1 MAFALDLSARLAHEA
16 PRLLHEQIAAAE
28 NTLQGTPDADAIH
41 AARRHLKRARAMLRL
56 LEAERSGP
64 TAAVDAA
71 LRAAGRHLSESRDAT
86 VLVATIDV
94 LLGLRPRP
102 ATANALRAWRRTL
115 RAPDEAIIEPN
126 ALAAARDAVGQAQ
139 SLASDL
145 AARDDSAVWAGFEAS
160 YRGGRQALRRA
171 QTKPTAER
179 LHTLRK
185 ALKHHLYQLRVLRPL
200 WPAVLGRCTTRPTAP
215 PSCSA
220 CTTTAR
226 CCANGSPTAAL
237 ERRVGRASTRWPPR
251 SRQRLPPRHSPAA
264 SCCTPNAPAATPAAS
279 RPMPSIRWRIR
290 GSSLTRRS

>member
-160 YRGGRQALRRA
+160 YREGRRALRRA
-171 QTKPTAER
+171 RAKPTAER

-200 WPAVLGRCTTRPTAP
+200 WPAVLGAVHDEADRAAELLGLHHDCQVLRKRLADSGLGASRRARIDALAAAQQATLA
-215 PSCSA
+215 A
-220 CTTTAR
+220 AALAR
-226 CCANGSPTAAL
+226 CELLYAERAGRYARRIAAYAEHPL
-237 ERRVGRASTRWPPR
+237 ADSG
-251 SRQRLPPRHSPAA
+251 
-264 SCCTPNAPAATPAAS
+264 
-279 RPMPSIRWRIR
+279 
-290 GSSLTRRS
+290 